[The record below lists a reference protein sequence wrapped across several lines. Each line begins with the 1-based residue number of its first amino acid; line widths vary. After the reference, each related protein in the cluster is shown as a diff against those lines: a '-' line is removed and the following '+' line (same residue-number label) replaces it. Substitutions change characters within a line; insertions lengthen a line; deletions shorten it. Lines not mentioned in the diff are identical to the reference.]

1 MRRQP
6 TIGSVGWLVLVGIVA
21 TANLVVAQDAS
32 GPRNIVFIFTDD
44 QRYDGLGLRDDYFN
58 TPHLDRLA
66 DGASSLKTR
75 L

>member
-21 TANLVVAQDAS
+21 TANLVVAQDA
-32 GPRNIVFIFTDD
+32 GEPRNIVFIFADD
-44 QRYDGLGLRDDYFN
+44 HRYDGLASATTISTHHTSTGSR
-58 TPHLDRLA
+58 T
-66 DGASSLKTR
+66 GASSSKTR